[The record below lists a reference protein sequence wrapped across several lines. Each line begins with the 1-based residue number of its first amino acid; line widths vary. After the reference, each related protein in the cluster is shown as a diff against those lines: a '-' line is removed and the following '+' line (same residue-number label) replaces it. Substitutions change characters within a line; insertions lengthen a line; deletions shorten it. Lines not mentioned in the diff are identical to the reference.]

1 MNRSKAVPNG
11 RPPPTRNPQRLIA
24 NKNIDKNNPNDPP
37 DVPKPVP
44 PKAAHVGHGVKGIPI
59 ALAAEKIS
67 NTPSNASNSQGDAST
82 FDLNITP
89 ILLTPSKRAKL
100 LPPLKGGNY
109 IDSNNHNLLNTSAAG
124 ILSNRRQR
132 RLSSSWNHQAPQNF
146 PSSLAHRP
154 QSMTTQKSGFTHE
167 DTSDDDILSIPT
179 VESSMNKSSK
189 PLRALPLLNITVVPA
204 WIDTEN

>member
-1 MNRSKAVPNG
+1 MPSS
-11 RPPPTRNPQRLIA
+11 RPPPSRNPQRLVPI
-24 NKNIDKNNPNDPP
+24 KNNDKNNIENSP
-37 DVPKPVP
+37 DAPKPVP
-44 PKAAHVGHGVKGIPI
+44 SKAAHISHGVKGIPI
-59 ALAAEKIS
+59 ASVAHKIS
-67 NTPSNASNSQGDAST
+67 NTPSNGSNSQGDAST

-109 IDSNNHNLLNTSAAG
+109 IDSGNHKLLNTSAAA

-132 RLSSSWNHQAPQNF
+132 RLSSSWNHQAHQNF
-146 PSSLAHRP
+146 LSPLAHRP
-154 QSMTTQKSGFTHE
+154 QSMTTQKSAFTHD
-167 DTSDDDILSIPT
+167 DTSDEDILSIPT
-179 VESSMNKSSK
+179 VESSINKPSK